1 MCKLKTSEYLIYRK
15 LREMLKL
22 SVSRKSTAN
31 TFAKFKFE
39 IEQLVQHYFK
49 PPKDLDYYF

>member
-1 MCKLKTSEYLIYRK
+1 
-15 LREMLKL
+15 MLKL
-22 SVSRKSTAN
+22 NVSRKSTAN